1 MAGLDVPDKAE
12 RVRKYQHKTVHVA
25 LEIVGALG
33 YESADSVSGNDVL
46 RRTRNSGLRTF
57 NEIYPWITV
66 KEGALLSGSG
76 PPSLQAVWEGK
87 GAHDHLLW
95 ENA

>member
-12 RVRKYQHKTVHVA
+12 RVRKYQAKTVHVA

-33 YESADSVSGNDVL
+33 YESADGVTGKDVL
-46 RRTRNSGLRTF
+46 RRTQHAGLRDF
-57 NEIYPWITV
+57 NEIYPWVTV
-66 KEGALLSGSG
+66 KEGALLSGG
-76 PPSLQAVWEGK
+76 APPALQAIWEGR

>member
-12 RVRKYQHKTVHVA
+12 RVRKYQEKTVHVA

-33 YESADSVSGNDVL
+33 YETASEVSGKDVL
-46 RRTRNSGLRTF
+46 RRTQHAGLRDF
-57 NEIYPWITV
+57 NEIYPWVTV
-66 KEGALLSGSG
+66 KEGALLSGG
-76 PPSLQAVWEGK
+76 APPALQAIWEGR